1 MTDFNMRYIGGLV
14 INLLIFVLITIT
26 YLYVNKLE
34 NIGCDCSNTPE
45 RTFIKTYSIISLAFL
60 LITAFVSIDVIREMF
75 GSSIA
80 MLYAILII
88 VFYLIFIYYIYSTFI
103 YVRFLI
109 NEKCKCSEDISREI
123 IMIGSFIEIL
133 LFFVSLLTGIIIPVL
148 TNSLSLVLEK
158 VGSVED
164 ELKEDIYNPISSLK
178 KTPGKLMKSSRDVSK
193 FLKKSSKDLQKLS
206 R

>member
-1 MTDFNMRYIGGLV
+1 MTEFNMRYIGGLI

-26 YLYVNKLE
+26 YLYVTKLE

-60 LITAFVSIDVIREMF
+60 LITAFVSLDVIREMF

-88 VFYLIFIYYIYSTFI
+88 VFYVIFIYYIYSTFI

-123 IMIGSFIEIL
+123 IMIGSFIEVL
-133 LFFVSLLTGIIIPVL
+133 LFFVSILTGIVIPVL

-158 VGSVED
+158 VGSMED

-178 KTPGKLMKSSRDVSK
+178 KTPSKLMKSSRDVSK